1 MLKPRV
7 EARNQLLGSLPA
19 AEFAL
24 LEPHLKD
31 MPLKQGVILNEQG
44 ETIEHVY
51 FPHSGMVSIVIV
63 MDDGE
68 KSIETATVGREG
80 AVGAIAGF
88 GVREATARAIVQVAG
103 HGARIPA
110 RQFYTLARQNPALHD
125 FIVRYQEMLLHQAQ
139 QSTACNALHEAR
151 PRLCR
156 WLLQTHDR
164 LDTDIVALTQEFL
177 AQMLGVRRTTVTEL
191 ARGLQRQGLV
201 RYKRGKIEILDR
213 EALEACACECYGA
226 LRRQSEQYF
235 PRSAVSRP
243 LETYRAER
251 LAQQET

>member
-1 MLKPRV
+1 MLKPRA
-7 EARNQLLGSLPA
+7 EARNLLLGSLPS
-19 AEFAL
+19 AEYAL
-24 LEPHLKD
+24 LEPHLKEI
-31 MPLKQGVILNEQG
+31 PLKQGVILNEQG
-44 ETIEHVY
+44 EAIEHVY

-80 AVGAIAGF
+80 AVGASAGF
-88 GVREATARAIVQVAG
+88 GQREATARALVQVAG
-103 HGARIPA
+103 NGARIPA
-110 RQFYTLARQNPALHD
+110 RQFYTLARQNPVLHD

-213 EALEACACECYGA
+213 DALEACACECYGA
-226 LRRQSEQYF
+226 LRRQAEQYF
-235 PRSAVSRP
+235 PRSAAARP
-243 LETYRAER
+243 AETPRTER
-251 LAQQET
+251 LIPQES